1 MAFLTRGCRCV
12 CVPRRSKLDSLGI
25 LHVGPSAVERIAFDM
40 DRRLFFRKRFGIVL
54 AVLTRLVPLR
64 PISGPFPKPSRP
76 PTPWGV
82 CSSDISCL

>member
-12 CVPRRSKLDSLGI
+12 RVPRRSTLASLGI
-25 LHVGPSAVERIAFDM
+25 LHVGPSDGERIAFGIDQ
-40 DRRLFFRKRFGIVL
+40 RLFFRKRFGIVL

-64 PISGPFPKPSRP
+64 PISGPFPKPSRS